1 LPPVAV
7 TWEGALLAMSTY
19 QTKRLAGSL
28 VVLTML
34 GVAAGCL
41 YRTASPRLEE
51 ESPSE
56 ESSVHKERLKE
67 MTPEIREVV
76 KANDKFAFALY
87 ARLTQ
92 ANPGQNLFFSPYSMS
107 SALVMV
113 AEGARSETAEEM
125 GKVLGYPDSARHKGE
140 EARTL
145 PWNMTRIHMGMAAL
159 NDHFDAGS
167 RPASKEARD
176 KLASLRQALQN
187 ANEKATKLARNNNFA
202 EFQAAKADAER
213 LADEINKLQTQYD
226 RYEMRIA
233 NALWGEKTYAFKQ
246 SYFDALDKY
255 YHTSGFFPVDF
266 KNDFE
271 NARQRINGWVEER
284 THHRIKDMIS
294 RNSFDAEAQKRLR
307 LVLTN
312 AIYFK
317 GEWSEVFPKEATKD
331 DDFHLANGKKQRV
344 PMMAYEDMKAAR
356 YAAFRGDGTYFDTPK
371 QVALGEKD
379 TSILYP
385 DERGFQMLELSYKG
399 GEMSMVLIVP
409 RSANGLPALEKKLN
423 SADVQTWIDKMTNR
437 EVHVFVPRFKLETMY
452 DMEDALQGMGM
463 VRAFVDPRQAK
474 GAQFDGMS
482 ASSDPAQKFYIS
494 KVLHKAFVEVNEKGT
509 EAAAAT
515 AVSMAVGAAAPI
527 LMPFTP
533 VFKADRPFVFLIR
546 DVKTGSILFLGRMTN
561 PK

>member
-1 LPPVAV
+1 
-7 TWEGALLAMSTY
+7 MSTH

-34 GVAAGCL
+34 GLATGCL

-76 KANDKFAFALY
+76 KANDDFAFALY

-92 ANPGQNLFFSPYSMS
+92 ANPAGNLFFSPYSMS

-145 PWNMTRIHMGMAAL
+145 PWDMTRIHTGMAAL

-167 RPASKEARD
+167 RHD
-176 KLASLRQALQN
+176 G
-187 ANEKATKLARNNNFA
+187 
-202 EFQAAKADAER
+202 
-213 LADEINKLQTQYD
+213 
-226 RYEMRIA
+226 YELRIA

-255 YHTSGFFPVDF
+255 YHTGGFFPADF

-271 NARQRINGWVEER
+271 SARQRINAWVEER

-294 RNSFDAEAQKRLR
+294 RNSLDAEAQKLLR
-307 LVLTN
+307 LILTN

-331 DDFHLANGKKQRV
+331 DDFQLADGKKQRV
-344 PMMAYEDMKAAR
+344 PMMAYKDMKAAR
-356 YAAFRGDGTYFDTPK
+356 YAAFRGDGTYFDTPR
-371 QVALGEKD
+371 QVALGDKD
-379 TSILYP
+379 TSIVYP

-399 GEMSMVLIVP
+399 GAMSMVLIVP

-482 ASSDPAQKFYIS
+482 SSSDPAQKFYIS